1 MHQPFENSAAQLGI
15 LSPEVA
21 DLLIELSD
29 QADRWQASLTQAQS
43 QIRALSEREDGR
55 RCRERDG
62 SSVMDRHQA
71 ALLVADLLDRGAQRI
86 AYVRPPE
93 ASILDKQET
102 RAAIWANPRVS
113 AQELVSRPTRIPRV
127 IPGQVRISVRAT
139 WTELHEIAIIDDAV
153 ALVPSLGGDSS
164 AEVAVVQ
171 QPFVVRQLSQ
181 FFHAAWVQAAGRSDA
196 VPVGGG
202 AEADIKHRI
211 ILLLAEG
218 AKDET
223 VARRLGI
230 SLRTCRR
237 HVAEILDQLGSSSRF
252 QAGVRAAML
261 GTLPA
266 RPPVSP

>member
-1 MHQPFENSAAQLGI
+1 M
-15 LSPEVA
+15 A
-21 DLLIELSD
+21 DLLVELSD

-55 RCRERDG
+55 RCRDLDC
-62 SSVMDRHQA
+62 SVMDRDQA

-86 AYVRPPE
+86 AYVRPPD
-93 ASILDKQET
+93 SSLLDKRET
-102 RAAIWANPRVS
+102 RAAIWANPRVF
-113 AQELVSRPTRIPRV
+113 AQELVSRPTGTLRV
-127 IPGQVRISVRAT
+127 VPGQNRISIRAT

-153 ALVPSLGGDSS
+153 ALVPSLGGDSF
-164 AEVAVVQ
+164 AEVAMVQ

-181 FFHAAWVQAAGRSDA
+181 FFNAAWVQAAERSDA
-196 VPVGGG
+196 LQAG

-211 ILLLAEG
+211 MLLLAEG

-266 RPPVSP
+266 QPPVSPT